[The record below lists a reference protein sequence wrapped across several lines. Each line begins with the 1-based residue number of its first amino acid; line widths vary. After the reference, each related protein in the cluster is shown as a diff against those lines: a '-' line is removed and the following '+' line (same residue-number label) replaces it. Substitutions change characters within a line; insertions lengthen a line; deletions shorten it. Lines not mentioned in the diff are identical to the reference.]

1 MLDYNK
7 LELYKKYLNTIQSF
21 LDKYFEDQKEY
32 ICCQK
37 GCAHCCEKGAYPYSQ
52 IEFDYLMIMGGDY
65 ETLSDIEYQERL
77 YDFIVSIINNEDLD
91 YISKLDKLKCFIDTN
106 KSLELYS
113 RERWKF

>member
-1 MLDYNK
+1 MGL
-7 LELYKKYLNTIQSF
+7 S
-21 LDKYFEDQKEY
+21 
-32 ICCQK
+32 
-37 GCAHCCEKGAYPYSQ
+37 ASQ
-52 IEFDYLMIMGGDY
+52 ARLISLTARM
-65 ETLSDIEYQERL
+65 SDIEYQERL